1 MLKLMIPPGEF
12 SLNLFRSF
20 YVSLTPP
27 LILSTLL
34 RFSLLYLTITYDQ
47 VLIHL
52 WIKLVYVYVEEIW

>member
-12 SLNLFRSF
+12 LLNPFREFLRILKSSF
-20 YVSLTPP
+20 NFAN
-27 LILSTLL
+27 LL

-52 WIKLVYVYVEEIW
+52 WIKSVYVYVEEIW